1 VIHVR
6 HINRFG
12 RPTIIVCDDHNPP
25 VELVIP
31 QDIPVPAMEERFW
44 SFLRQHRRPSNH
56 VH

>member
-1 VIHVR
+1 MIHVR